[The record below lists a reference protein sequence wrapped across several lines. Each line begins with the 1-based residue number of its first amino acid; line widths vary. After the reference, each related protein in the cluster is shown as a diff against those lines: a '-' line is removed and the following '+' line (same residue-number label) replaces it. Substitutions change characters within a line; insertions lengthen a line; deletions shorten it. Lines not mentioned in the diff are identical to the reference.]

1 MVHAVQRPCPLV
13 LRSMG
18 GHAQSED
25 DRRCS
30 FELPIH
36 PRYVVQY
43 YLSSTLDR
51 FTVFSDG
58 RIRFFGLVVVVTAL
72 GKLL

>member
-1 MVHAVQRPCPLV
+1 
-13 LRSMG
+13 MG

-36 PRYVVQY
+36 PRYVVQKY
-43 YLSSTLDR
+43 FSSTLDR
-51 FTVFSDG
+51 FTVFSAG
-58 RIRFFGLVVVVTAL
+58 ELSFFFGPPISLNFFQTS
-72 GKLL
+72 